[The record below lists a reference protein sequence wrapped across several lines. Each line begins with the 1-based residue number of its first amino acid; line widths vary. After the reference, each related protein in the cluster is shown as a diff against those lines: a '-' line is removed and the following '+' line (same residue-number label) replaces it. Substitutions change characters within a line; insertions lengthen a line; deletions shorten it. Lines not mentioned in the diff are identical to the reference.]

1 MGVPRA
7 DAKTRS
13 SSPAYGV
20 RARGETVRGPVRAA
34 RPERARRTSGRGR
47 AQGEGWEDVTVTGTL
62 PLDQDKASG
71 TCKYGHELFVVRRG
85 SETAAHYG
93 IM

>member
-1 MGVPRA
+1 MASAPVAKQFVGRCALRA
-7 DAKTRS
+7 DKS
-13 SSPAYGV
+13 
-20 RARGETVRGPVRAA
+20 ARHQ
-34 RPERARRTSGRGR
+34 SGRGR